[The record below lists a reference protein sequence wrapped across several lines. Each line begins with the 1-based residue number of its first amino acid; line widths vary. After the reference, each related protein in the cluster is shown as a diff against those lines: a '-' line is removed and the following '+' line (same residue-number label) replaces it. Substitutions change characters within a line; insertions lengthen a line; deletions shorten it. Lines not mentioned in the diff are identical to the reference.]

1 MRNLIKAKI
10 KTIIGTILGV
20 LFVTSI
26 IQLIRFEFYPWIN
39 VSIVSGLPLTT
50 YLLSFLITEK
60 KIIGLKLL
68 YSIITIQF
76 FAAIYFL
83 SNPLLLKEHWDLL
96 LIPTYIFIVLLF
108 IELAKR
114 KTKIILNSSYFCIS
128 ILLLLIPLKFVYQK
142 NVIDLLLIGIILC
155 NALLLIFSKNKL
167 VDNMK

>member
-83 SNPLLLKEHWDLL
+83 SNPLLLKEYWDLL

-108 IELAKR
+108 LELAKR

-142 NVIDLLLIGIILC
+142 NIIDLLLISIILC
-155 NALLLIFSKNKL
+155 NAFLLLFSKNKI
-167 VDNMK
+167 VDNTK